1 MKLKTESETGEVMQ
15 INGKKGRR
23 DCGGERKKDACGGLF
38 VLNFR
43 FSETE
48 IPDFR

>member
-1 MKLKTESETGEVMQ
+1 MA
-15 INGKKGRR
+15 KKGG
-23 DCGGERKKDACGGLF
+23 DWDGERKKDACGGLF